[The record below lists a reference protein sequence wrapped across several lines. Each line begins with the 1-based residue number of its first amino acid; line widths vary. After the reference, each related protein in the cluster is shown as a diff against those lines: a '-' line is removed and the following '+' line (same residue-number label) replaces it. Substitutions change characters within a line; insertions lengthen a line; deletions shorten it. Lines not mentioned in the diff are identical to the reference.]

1 MTTAI
6 DLYYRLTI
14 EDYRGIFPGLAEN
27 ELVMKFPEQIQL
39 AWLEARGNILTTEN
53 TYFREGNVVEKSK
66 LLRVQLD
73 KISLSIRKL
82 SECQEELQ
90 KDIANQAATT
100 D

>member
-39 AWLEARGNILTTEN
+39 AWLDKRENILATEN
-53 TYFREGNVVEKSK
+53 TYFREGNVDEKSK

>member
-39 AWLEARGNILTTEN
+39 AWLDKRENILTTEN
-53 TYFREGNVVEKSK
+53 TYFREGNVDEKSK